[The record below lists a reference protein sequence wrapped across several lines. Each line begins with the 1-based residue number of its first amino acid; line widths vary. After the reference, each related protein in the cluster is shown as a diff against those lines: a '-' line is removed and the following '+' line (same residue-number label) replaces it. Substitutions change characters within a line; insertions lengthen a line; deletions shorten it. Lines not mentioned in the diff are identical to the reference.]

1 VTRWGYLT
9 QACQFAQRQRMIK
22 TNPVAEVLLAAG
34 RPVKRR
40 KSFSI
45 EQAQWL
51 LVDTIAADPCPA
63 MWLTGL
69 M

>member
-1 VTRWGYLT
+1 
-9 QACQFAQRQRMIK
+9 MIK

-51 LVDTIAADPCPA
+51 LVDTIAADPRPA